1 MKTHKT
7 SLHFDRDL
15 TVDEQELV
23 SLLGWEA
30 GLALGVPVT
39 IERQEGTDDGWRRK
53 MQKPSKPVKVE
64 PWKHHHADA
73 AEFEGRVALELDHL
87 MFYGGPRVADVVQV
101 ECGIKA
107 WREEDRRLMAWRRF
121 SLPMWKRV
129 VFWKRWGHFVGRTI
143 RDIPVVVVPDGGKPV
158 LRPRW
163 PETNRLVQG
172 G

>member
-1 MKTHKT
+1 MKTHT
-7 SLHFDRDL
+7 TTLRFDRDL
-15 TVDEQELV
+15 TADEQELV

-39 IERQEGTDDGWRRK
+39 IIRQEGTDDGWRRK
-53 MQKPSKPVKVE
+53 MRKPSKLVKVE
-64 PWKHHHADA
+64 PCKHDA
-73 AEFEGRVALELDHL
+73 AAGFEERVALELDYL
-87 MFYGGPRVADVVQV
+87 MFHGGFWVADVVQV
-101 ECGIKA
+101 ECGIEA
-107 WREEDRRLMAWRRF
+107 WREEDRRREVGRRF
-121 SLPMWKRV
+121 SLPRWERV
-129 VFWKRWGHFVGRTI
+129 VCWKRWGHFVGRTI